1 MKPTVVVKQ
10 EPGPAAAE
18 VKTELEIETDVAEWL
33 DATDATSNEGNDS
46 DIGQLREGSPEDD
59 DEYYE
64 EEMLLSA
71 DFETYLTTNDVGAA
85 NVQVI
90 GLDTDSPIIQVND
103 EVYRGTYDFA
113 CGTNVFFEKDRQW
126 TPAADS
132 LFETPVKQMYRYMD
146 KSDKILRMKRIFL
159 TEKVNQQPGER
170 LQARQDDSEVVAGEG
185 AGASSSEEEEEI
197 EKFNVSMS
205 YEDALNL
212 HLPEGCSAPRH
223 IPEPQNGRP
232 IVNRVVTQERQQ
244 HET

>member
-1 MKPTVVVKQ
+1 MKPAVVVKQ
-10 EPGPAAAE
+10 EPVSAE
-18 VKTELEIETDVAEWL
+18 VKTEIEIETDAAEWL
-33 DATDATSNEGNDS
+33 DATDATSNEGNDT
-46 DIGQLREGSPEDD
+46 DEGRLRDGSPEDD

-64 EEMLLSA
+64 EEMLLFA
-71 DFETYLTTNDVGAA
+71 DFETYLTTNDVSGA

-90 GLDTDSPIIQVND
+90 GLDSDSPIIQVND
-103 EVYRGTYDFA
+103 EVYRGTYDYA

-170 LQARQDDSEVVAGEG
+170 SQARQDDSEVAGDG

-197 EKFNVSMS
+197 EKYNVSMT
-205 YEDALNL
+205 YEEALNQ

-232 IVNRVVTQERQQ
+232 LVNRVVTQEQQQ
-244 HET
+244 HDT